1 MARKTKEEAEKTRQ
15 QILDAALDVFYEK
28 GYSRSTLVDIAQ
40 QIGLTK
46 GAIYWHFKSKVALF
60 LGLGQEME
68 ERMKLEL
75 GDFDDQPLGLSG
87 VKELSLR
94 VMTLITNDPQLN
106 KYYGLIYYRIE
117 WEEELLPVMD
127 FFYKQDEAF
136 KAYIIVAVQK
146 SQEDGEIDP
155 NMEVT
160 SLATTWLALFDGFL
174 SRILMQ
180 KENVPATLK
189 DYEFG
194 LDLFLKGVR

>member
-15 QILDAALDVFYEK
+15 QILNAALDVFYEK

-75 GDFDDQPLGLSG
+75 GDLYDQPLGLTG

-94 VMTLITNDPQLN
+94 MMNLITNDPQLN
-106 KYYGLIYYRIE
+106 KYYGLIYYRME
-117 WEEELLPVMD
+117 WQDELLPVMD
-127 FFYKQDEAF
+127 FFSKQDEAF
-136 KAYIIVAVQK
+136 KAYITDVLQK
-146 SQEDGEIDP
+146 SQQNGEIDP

-160 SLATTWLALFDGFL
+160 SLTLTWIALFDGFL

-180 KENVPATLK
+180 KEDVDSTLK
-189 DYEFG
+189 DFEFG
-194 LDLFLKGVR
+194 LDLFLKGVK